1 MFRAEKRKGKAQM
14 TLHTI
19 KQLPISLRAGHK
31 SDVRTQFAA
40 LCFRMNKN
48 KPEIL
53 MITSRAS
60 RRWIIPKGWPMDG
73 KTPAQSAM
81 TEAWEEA
88 GVIGKPIDLCLGLYS
103 YRKWMGPKQFLPC
116 VALVYPVR
124 VKSLAS
130 DFPEA
135 GQRKRKW
142 MRPKKAAQRVSEPE
156 LAQILRNFD
165 PMLLPR
171 KA

>member
-1 MFRAEKRKGKAQM
+1 MYQAEKRKGKAQM
-14 TLHTI
+14 TLQSI
-19 KQLPISLRAGHK
+19 KQLPITLSARHK

-40 LCFRMNKN
+40 LCYRMNKG

-53 MITSRAS
+53 MITSRAT

-73 KTPAQSAM
+73 KTPAYSAL

-103 YRKWMGPKQFLPC
+103 YRKSMGPKQFLSC
-116 VALVYPVR
+116 VALVYPVK
-124 VKSLAS
+124 VKSLAIV
-130 DFPEA
+130 FPEA

-142 MRPKKAAQRVSEPE
+142 MRPKKAAERVIEPE
-156 LAQILRNFD
+156 LAQIIRNFD
-165 PMLLPR
+165 PRLLGR
-171 KA
+171 KS